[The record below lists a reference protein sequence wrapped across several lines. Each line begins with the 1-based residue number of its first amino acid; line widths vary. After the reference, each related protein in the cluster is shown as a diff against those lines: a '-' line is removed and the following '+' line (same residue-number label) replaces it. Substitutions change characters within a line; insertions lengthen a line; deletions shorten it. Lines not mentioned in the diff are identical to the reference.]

1 MVDFYLSI
9 SMIYLRRDGGWVF
22 NSIELVLLGWLQIE
36 SQNFET
42 MSKFGSHMLSLIF
55 FKISNYRFSDSIPP
69 LFSHTQHHHQRK
81 KNYKMLLKLRIT
93 ARNVEVR
100 LESFLSNI

>member
-42 MSKFGSHMLSLIF
+42 MSKFGPHILSLIF
-55 FKISNYRFSDSIPP
+55 
-69 LFSHTQHHHQRK
+69 
-81 KNYKMLLKLRIT
+81 
-93 ARNVEVR
+93 
-100 LESFLSNI
+100 